1 MEPRSTPSTRRTFVA
16 IDIAKHYHEVL
27 LEHADGSRQRWRMAN
42 THGDYKQLR
51 QKLETVEGP
60 VLIGFE
66 ATGVY
71 HRPLGHFLHQCGFD
85 LRLLSSLAMARTRDA
100 LYNSWDKND
109 PKDAQV
115 LLHLLKTG
123 VSQHYHDPLVHGI
136 NDLQE
141 LAQTHFHISLRK
153 VQVQHSIMTHYLPLY
168 FPEAERYVTNSRA
181 QWFTHLLHRF
191 PCPMAITRYDRS
203 TFYQEAGPVVGRK
216 VNKQGFLDDLY
227 TTATHS
233 IGLPVAED
241 SEAIHM
247 FRIILAEHQHLCAI
261 RTSLETQADQMLQT
275 HPDYQ
280 RLRTLPGVGPI
291 LVLTILAE
299 AGDLRRFPH
308 HRQFLKYCG
317 FDLCTYQSGQ
327 SRSLTHLSKHGNGR
341 LRYAFWMAAQ
351 GAVRMRENTFRQKYA
366 RTIKSDPL
374 NPDRKRKALC
384 AVAAKMARV
393 AHGLIKTG
401 VDYRPYFEPIPP
413 RGVLRSRGPSRHVVT
428 S

>member
-1 MEPRSTPSTRRTFVA
+1 MDACSTTHSPRTFVA
-16 IDIAKHYHEVL
+16 IDIAKQHHEVL
-27 LEHADGSRQRWRMAN
+27 IEDPDGSRQRWRMAN
-42 THGDYKQLR
+42 TRCDYDQLR
-51 QKLETVEGP
+51 QRLEAVEAA

-71 HRPLGHFLHQCGFD
+71 HRPLGHFLHQCGFE
-85 LRLLSSLAMARTRDA
+85 LRLLSSLAMARTRTA
-100 LYNSWDKND
+100 LYNSWDKHD

-123 VSQHYHDPLVHGI
+123 ISQHYHDPVVHAI

-141 LAQTHFHISLRK
+141 LAQTHFHISQRK
-153 VQVQHSIMTHYLPLY
+153 VRVQHSIMTHYLPLY
-168 FPEAERYVTNSRA
+168 FPEAERYFTNSRA

-191 PCPMAITRYDRS
+191 PCPAAITRYNCDA
-203 TFYQEAGPVVGRK
+203 FAQEAGPVVGRK
-216 VNKQGFLDDLY
+216 VNKRGFLEDLY
-227 TTATHS
+227 HTALHS
-233 IGLPVAED
+233 IGLPVAEE
-241 SEAIHM
+241 SEAIRM
-247 FRIILAEHQHLCAI
+247 FRVILAEHQHLCTL
-261 RTSLETQADQMLQT
+261 RTNIEAQADQTLQP

-291 LVLTILAE
+291 LALTILAE
-299 AGDLRRFPH
+299 AGDLRRFRH

-327 SRSLTHLSKHGNGR
+327 ARSLTHLSKHGNGR

-366 RTIKSDPL
+366 RSIKSDPL
-374 NPDRKRKALC
+374 NPDRKRKAVC

-393 AHGLIKTG
+393 AHGLIKTDS
-401 VDYRPYFEPIPP
+401 DYRPYFEPTPP
-413 RGVLRSRGPSRHVVT
+413 RETLRSLGPSRHIVT

>member
-1 MEPRSTPSTRRTFVA
+1 MATCSTTQSQRTFVA
-16 IDIAKHYHEVL
+16 IDIAKQHHEVL
-27 LEHADGSRQRWRMAN
+27 IECTDGSRQRWRMAN
-42 THGDYKQLR
+42 TRHDYDQLR
-51 QKLETVEGP
+51 QRLEAVETP

-71 HRPLGHFLHQCGFD
+71 HRSLGHFLHQCGFE

-123 VSQHYHDPLVHGI
+123 VSQHYHDPLVHAI

-141 LAQTHFHISLRK
+141 LAQTHFQISQRK
-153 VQVQHSIMTHYLPLY
+153 VRVQHSIMTHYLPLY
-168 FPEAERYVTNSRA
+168 FPEAERYFTNSRA

-191 PCPMAITRYDRS
+191 PCPAAIIRYDREA
-203 TFYQEAGPVVGRK
+203 FYQEAGPVVGRK
-216 VNKQGFLDDLY
+216 VNKRGFLDDLY
-227 TTATHS
+227 TTALDS

-247 FRIILAEHQHLCAI
+247 FRVILAEHQHLCTL
-261 RTSLETQADQMLQT
+261 RTSIETQADQTLHP

-291 LVLTILAE
+291 LALTILAE

-351 GAVRMRENTFRQKYA
+351 SAVRMRENTFRQKYA
-366 RTIKSDPL
+366 RSIKNDPL
-374 NPDRKRKALC
+374 NSDRKRKALY

-393 AHGLIKTG
+393 AHGLIKTAT
-401 VDYRPYFEPIPP
+401 DYRPYFEPTAP
-413 RGVLRSRGPSRHVVT
+413 RGALRSLGPSRHMVT

>member
-1 MEPRSTPSTRRTFVA
+1 MDSCSTTHPERTFVA
-16 IDIAKHYHEVL
+16 IDIAKHHHKVL
-27 LEHADGSRQRWRMAN
+27 IEGPDGFRQRWRMAN
-42 THGDYKQLR
+42 TRCDYDQLR
-51 QKLETVEGP
+51 QHLTTVGTQ

-71 HRPLGHFLHQCGFD
+71 HRPLGHYLHQCGFE
-85 LRLLSSLAMARTRDA
+85 LRLLSSLAMARTRRA

-123 VSQHYHDPLVHGI
+123 VSQHYHDPLVHAI

-141 LAQTHFHISLRK
+141 LAQTHFHISQRK

-168 FPEAERYVTNSRA
+168 FPEAERYFTNSRA

-191 PCPMAITRYDRS
+191 PCPTAITRYNREA
-203 TFYQEAGPVVGRK
+203 FAQEAGPVVGRK
-216 VNKQGFLDDLY
+216 VNKHGFLEDFY
-227 TTATHS
+227 QTALHS
-233 IGLPVAED
+233 IGLPVAEE

-247 FRIILAEHQHLCAI
+247 FRVILAEHQHLCTL
-261 RTSLETQADQMLQT
+261 RTSIEAQADPTLSP

-280 RLRTLPGVGPI
+280 RMRTLPGVGPI
-291 LVLTILAE
+291 LALTILAE

-366 RTIKSDPL
+366 RAIKSDPL
-374 NPDRKRKALC
+374 NPDRKRKAVC

-393 AHGLIKTG
+393 AHGLIKTDS
-401 VDYRPYFEPIPP
+401 DYRSYFEPTPP
-413 RGVLRSRGPSRHVVT
+413 RGTLRSLGPSRHMVT